1 MYDVRTRTGLVC
13 LFDFSFPWEV
23 VQTCMSIQ
31 LTLSFTKLALS
42 WLMLS
47 VGFTPGLA
55 LPLAGALP
63 DALPWDKP
71 AAVAWEEHA
80 DSLSAIRGGTNLAHP
95 VSSLRWA
102 TFEDDDESAGSR
114 SWRFVNSA
122 QRAVALPVDWSC
134 VYRTAVE
141 MEADDA
147 AGEPVCVGVVS
158 SATHGSMPALATVAD
173 LEMALAAAL
182 ACRLVLAREVDGAKG
197 VRSQSPPP
205 LDPSLGLRLEGE
217 LRRTRVGASLYADP
231 SVVSLSRDTMP
242 LCWPKAFH
250 FAKMLERGGAEVQQR
265 LGAIP
270 VAWGIETRR
279 WEAQHRFDDH

>member
-1 MYDVRTRTGLVC
+1 MGPL
-13 LFDFSFPWEV
+13 
-23 VQTCMSIQ
+23 
-31 LTLSFTKLALS
+31 
-42 WLMLS
+42 LS

-80 DSLSAIRGGTNLAHP
+80 DSLSGIRGGTNLAHP

-141 MEADDA
+141 MEAGDA

-279 WEAQHRFDDH
+279 WEAQHRPDDH

>member
-1 MYDVRTRTGLVC
+1 MGLE
-13 LFDFSFPWEV
+13 L
-23 VQTCMSIQ
+23 
-31 LTLSFTKLALS
+31 L
-42 WLMLS
+42 

-55 LPLAGALP
+55 LPTAGS
-63 DALPWDKP
+63 LPWDKP

-102 TFEDDDESAGSR
+102 MFAEDDDESAGSR

-147 AGEPVCVGVVS
+147 AGEPVCVSVVS
-158 SATHGSMPALATVAD
+158 SATLGSMPALATVAD

-182 ACRLVLAREVDGAKG
+182 TCRLVLVREVDGAKG
-197 VRSQSPPP
+197 VRSRSPPP

-270 VAWGIETRR
+270 VAWGIESRR
-279 WEAQHRFDDH
+279 WEAQHRSDGHRTDRDGH